1 MDQYLSL
8 SELAQ
13 RLGLA
18 LSTVSKYCKRYHQ
31 FIETRQEGRHKFYA
45 PKTIDLLLKVNQSY
59 KNRLSTEQIK
69 KQLQAELAQ
78 KNIEQPLIQAAA
90 TVTATKP
97 APKPVMEKPT
107 ALSSVRLNEILADLK
122 RLQEQHEESERL
134 MKDLEKQYRQFNPFN
149 HLGNLEK

>member
-31 FIETRQEGRHKFYA
+31 FIETRQEGRHKLYA
-45 PKTIDLLLKVNQSY
+45 PKTIDLLLKVNHAY

-69 KQLQAELAQ
+69 KQIQTELAQ
-78 KNIEQPLIQAAA
+78 KNIEQPLVQAAA
-90 TVTATKP
+90 TVTSAKP
-97 APKPVMEKPT
+97 LPKPEKEAPT
-107 ALSSVRLNEILADLK
+107 ALSAVRVDEIRSDLK
-122 RLQEQHEESERL
+122 RLQEQQEESLKL
-134 MKDLEKQYRQFNPFN
+134 MTELEEQYRRFNPFN
-149 HLGNLEK
+149 RLRD